1 MLFRSNIV
9 VTRDKAF
16 RAEGATIAHGF
27 DEALAVAQTEHPPA
41 IMVIGGS
48 AIFAAALPIAHRLEL
63 TEVETAPDG
72 DAFMPPYD
80 KTAWREVARDGPHES
95 NGLRY
100 SYVTLERR

>member
-1 MLFRSNIV
+1 
-9 VTRDKAF
+9 
-16 RAEGATIAHGF
+16 
-27 DEALAVAQTEHPPA
+27 
-41 IMVIGGS
+41 MVIGGS